1 MFIFFTSFVLQPTT
15 AKGNSKILIHN
26 IFFNSFE
33 FTTLSGNITDS
44 ISDTFI
50 KFGILKDFVN
60 PKPYPKSN
68 VYTKNFDNFHSNKSK
83 QALHKINWINEI
95 LKNGND
101 INEIFYMFYKTLS
114 EMVHHA
120 MYHFMRHQK
129 RKSFTVEII
138 DK

>member
-1 MFIFFTSFVLQPTT
+1 M
-15 AKGNSKILIHN
+15 
-26 IFFNSFE
+26 
-33 FTTLSGNITDS
+33 SGNITDS

-68 VYTKNFDNFHSNKSK
+68 IYTKSFDNFHSNKSK

-114 EMVHHA
+114 EMVHHV